1 MGTPTE
7 SERSESK
14 TRPHACVALYAVVN
28 DRVRPVDRDECLTR
42 HIRYLEE
49 LHQAGQVLLGGSF
62 TFLGNTLDGFALLHA
77 PGSSSTL
84 GSGCGTDAERDGT
97 QLDRPGWR

>member
-1 MGTPTE
+1 MSTPTE

-28 DRVRPVDRDECLTR
+28 DRVDPVDRDECLTR

-49 LHQAGQVLLGGSF
+49 LHQ
-62 TFLGNTLDGFALLHA
+62 
-77 PGSSSTL
+77 
-84 GSGCGTDAERDGT
+84 
-97 QLDRPGWR
+97 PGWR